1 MRTGLNILAAA
12 SAANGASTG
21 RDQRR
26 LGVLFLMPVAIM
38 AIIGIAMG
46 GYSEPSLVV
55 GVLDRAG
62 TGASRDLISAIA
74 ANQHMRIHSYTDQEK
89 MRIAVFRGRL
99 NAGVIIPSGWSGAG
113 DLDVYL
119 SQASSGSPVIRAAID
134 ADLSRLANRAK
145 PFAIPGSISRRR
157 RGGKPAARISI
168 YGAREPRPVRDDQ
181 RIGFVGCDTSA
192 S

>member
-1 MRTGLNILAAA
+1 MRTGLNIIAAA

-62 TGASRDLISAIA
+62 TVASRDLISAIA

-99 NAGVIIPSGWSGAG
+99 NAGSDYSVRMARRWRSRRLSFAG
-113 DLDVYL
+113 ELWFARHPGGDRCGPEPPRQPGKT
-119 SQASSGSPVIRAAID
+119 SRD
-134 ADLSRLANRAK
+134 A
-145 PFAIPGSISRRR
+145 GSISRRR
-157 RGGKPAARISI
+157 RGGNIAARISI
-168 YGAREPRPVRDDQ
+168 YGTGKPGPVRDDQ

-192 S
+192 A

>member
-1 MRTGLNILAAA
+1 
-12 SAANGASTG
+12 
-21 RDQRR
+21 
-26 LGVLFLMPVAIM
+26 M

-62 TGASRDLISAIA
+62 TGASHELISAIA
-74 ANQHMRIHSYTDQEK
+74 ANQHMRVHSYTDQQK

-99 NAGVIIPSGWSGAG
+99 NAGVIVPSGWRGVG

-119 SQASSGSPVIRAAID
+119 SQASAGSPIIRAAID

-145 PFAIPGSISRRR
+145 PFAIRGSLSGRRR
-157 RGGKPAARISI
+157 RRQHCRSDFNT
-168 YGAREPRPVRDDQ
+168 RRPR
-181 RIGFVGCDTSA
+181 TS
-192 S
+192 SCS